1 MQTAVRKGRA
11 GFYGSKPRTVANKVV
26 TKNKARSKMKNI
38 AIVAVFFSVFIFSF
52 LFYTWVHM
60 QAVHVSY
67 ELAQVKKI
75 ESEYLEENKKLKT
88 EIATLKTPL
97 RIKQLAKSKLGLRTP
112 KKEQVIILK

>member
-1 MQTAVRKGRA
+1 MQTVVRKGRA
-11 GFYGSKPRTVANKVV
+11 GFYGSKPRTVAKKAV
-26 TKNKARSKMKNI
+26 TKKKTRSKMKNI
-38 AIVAVFFSVFIFSF
+38 AVVAVFFSVFIFSF

-67 ELAQVKKI
+67 ELAQAKKI

-97 RIKQLAKSKLGLRTP
+97 RIKQLAKSKLGLEP
-112 KKEQVIILK
+112 LKKNR